1 MLSKNELVQLIIDYD
16 ANKNL
21 GETIEKL
28 VQGINELYEVQ
39 AKLVE
44 RLNAYHSDTLAL
56 MEAPEAI
63 YAWDSQLTLDMNNE
77 VYKLIGIEPPIQ
89 DI

>member
-1 MLSKNELVQLIIDYD
+1 MLSKNELVTLIIDYD

-21 GETIEKL
+21 GETITKL
-28 VQGINELYEVQ
+28 ARGIDELYEVQ

-63 YAWDSQLTLDMNNE
+63 YGWDSQLTLDMNNE
-77 VYKLIGIEPPIQ
+77 VYELLGIEPPIGE
-89 DI
+89 

>member
-16 ANKNL
+16 NNHNL
-21 GETIEKL
+21 RETITKL
-28 VQGINELYEVQ
+28 ARGIDELYEVQ
-39 AKLVE
+39 AKLIK

-56 MEAPEAI
+56 MESPEAI
-63 YAWDSQLTLDMNNE
+63 YEWNSQLTLDMNNE
-77 VYKLIGIEPPIQ
+77 VYKLLGIKPPIQ